1 MAPPPA
7 VATLPENLTSVVV
20 SWAPV
25 FKRIAPPWLATL
37 PLLSVTRFK
46 VTFAAAP
53 RSKNRNCTTPAFAMV
68 EPLPSI
74 VSTLLIRGRPF
85 GPNEPST
92 LSTGDELVMA
102 ALRPGMSPQA
112 TFIVAASADR
122 GTSARASTPTNTS
135 DAHRAECVVERA
147 PKRDHTFVS
156 MFTPVLPRARQPG
169 RLGRCECTRTGRRP
183 HEMNASSEIQIG
195 DIAANGCRHRAPAA
209 DGVMAS
215 GCFRACIVDSWR

>member
-53 RSKNRNCTTPAFAMV
+53 RSKNRNCTTPAFAMI

-92 LSTGDELVMA
+92 LST
-102 ALRPGMSPQA
+102 
-112 TFIVAASADR
+112 
-122 GTSARASTPTNTS
+122 
-135 DAHRAECVVERA
+135 VVR
-147 PKRDHTFVS
+147 V
-156 MFTPVLPRARQPG
+156 
-169 RLGRCECTRTGRRP
+169 
-183 HEMNASSEIQIG
+183 
-195 DIAANGCRHRAPAA
+195 
-209 DGVMAS
+209 
-215 GCFRACIVDSWR
+215 